1 MWPCGHRQKEGRN
14 SVGCWCGR
22 RKDSSSGT
30 TEMEASA
37 TVAQCATMFNVGG
50 TATLVAHKAEYLW
63 LSGSVAVPLQAG
75 EGTRAKFLETLILD
89 GTTVSWANWQA
100 TVSRGDAMGAEV
112 WAGRI
117 PGADRRAE

>member
-37 TVAQCATMFNVGG
+37 TVAQCATMLNVGG
-50 TATLVAHKAEYLW
+50 TAAMVARKAEYLW
-63 LSGSVAVPLQAG
+63 LSGSVAVPLQVG
-75 EGTRAKFLETLILD
+75 EGTRAGLLEALSLD
-89 GTTVSWANWQA
+89 ETEENESKGKA

-112 WAGRI
+112 WSGRI
-117 PGADRRAE
+117 PGEDRRA